1 MADEEEKPQRKKKG
15 PKGAD
20 ADTSPEALAKAEA
33 RAAKKAEKKGGD
45 KKGEKKEGKRP
56 ATPQREEPAAPP
68 IEVENYVP
76 RLLETYRTAVAPALQ
91 KRFSYK
97 SAMQVPR
104 VVKITLNVGL
114 GEATQNPKLLDAAAD
129 EISRMTGQKPVIQ
142 KSKKAIANFRL
153 RENQRIGVT
162 VTLRR
167 QRMWEFLDRLVNVAL
182 PRVRDFRGV
191 SSRAFDGRGNYTLGV
206 REQIIFPEVD
216 YDKVEKI
223 RGLNISIVTT
233 AKTDEEGLALLT
245 GLGMPFRT

>member
-1 MADEEEKPQRKKKG
+1 MADEEKPKKKG
-15 PKGAD
+15 KKADEGA
-20 ADTSPEALAKAEA
+20 AEAKPEKAERKEKSER
-33 RAAKKAEKKGGD
+33 RAKG
-45 KKGEKKEGKRP
+45 KGEEKDSK
-56 ATPQREEPAAPP
+56 AAPARP
-68 IEVENYVP
+68 HKEVPPVVVENYVP
-76 RLLETYRTAVAPALQ
+76 RMLDTYKSQVAPALQ

-104 VVKITLNVGL
+104 LVKITLNVGL
-114 GEATQNPKLLDAAAD
+114 GEATQNPKLLDAAAA
-129 EISRMTGQKPVIQ
+129 EIAAVTGQKPIIQ
-142 KSKKAIANFRL
+142 RAKKAIANFRL

-182 PRVRDFRGV
+182 PRVRDFRGI
-191 SSRAFDGRGNYTLGV
+191 SPRAFDGRGNYTLGL

-223 RGLNISIVTT
+223 RGLNVSIVTT
-233 AKTDEEGLALLT
+233 ARTDEEGLALLT

>member
-1 MADEEEKPQRKKKG
+1 MADEEKPKKKG
-15 PKGAD
+15 KKAD
-20 ADTSPEALAKAEA
+20 AAAGAEAKPEKAERKEKSERQAKGKGKGDDKAEA
-33 RAAKKAEKKGGD
+33 
-45 KKGEKKEGKRP
+45 KRP
-56 ATPQREEPAAPP
+56 ERAHKDAPAVPP
-68 IEVENYVP
+68 VVVENYVP
-76 RLLETYRTAVAPALQ
+76 RMLETYRSAVAPELQ

-114 GEATQNPKLLDAAAD
+114 GEATQNPKLLDAAAA
-129 EISRMTGQKPVIQ
+129 EIAAMTGQKPVIQ
-142 KSKKAIANFRL
+142 KAKKAIANFRL

-191 SSRAFDGRGNYTLGV
+191 SPRAFDGRGNYTLGL

-223 RGLNISIVTT
+223 RGLNVSIVTT
-233 AKTDEEGLALLT
+233 ARTDEEGLALLT